1 MMKQKRLLPLLFLA
15 MGIVSCGDKK
25 TTKSGSEKGSGNE
38 KNKTVGVQVFVVKP
52 SSFAEELE
60 VPGSILANESVEIHP
75 EVAGRII
82 VLSIQEGKTVEK
94 GTLIAKLYDGDL
106 IAQLKKLEVQL
117 QLAQKTE
124 ERQAQ
129 LLKIQG
135 ISQQDYDISL
145 LQVNNLKADIGIIK
159 TNLEKTEI
167 KAPFT
172 GKMGLKNISVGAYVT
187 PATVITSIH
196 QTTILKVDFTV
207 PEKYTSRIRV
217 GQKIRLTAM
226 GSNEVLTATIT
237 ATAASMLENS
247 RSLQVRA
254 QINNPGKVIMPGS
267 FAKIKIAFE
276 PDANAKLIPAQA
288 ILPQARGKKVI
299 LFRNGI
305 AVFQDITTGVRNAEQ
320 VQIIEGIN
328 SGDTVVTTG
337 LMNIRPEAKLTITK
351 VVNAPL

>member
-1 MMKQKRLLPLLFLA
+1 MKKLSILLPLLVLA
-15 MGIVSCGDKK
+15 IGITSCGNKKPNKSNNDKA
-25 TTKSGSEKGSGNE
+25 GGNE
-38 KNKTVGVQVFVVKP
+38 KNKTVGVQVFIVKP
-52 SSFAEELE
+52 TSFAEELE
-60 VPGSILANESVEIHP
+60 VPGTILANESVEIHP
-75 EVAGRII
+75 EIAGRL
-82 VLSIQEGKTVEK
+82 VALFIQEGKTVEK

-187 PATVITSIH
+187 PAAVITSLH

-207 PEKYTSRIRV
+207 PEKYTPRIKV
-217 GQKIRLTAM
+217 GQKLSLTAM

-237 ATAASMLENS
+237 ATSASMLENS

-254 QINNPGKVIMPGS
+254 QLNNPGKTIMPGS
-267 FAKIKIAFE
+267 FAKIKIGFD
-276 PDANAKLIPAQA
+276 PDLQAKLIPTQS

-299 LFRNGI
+299 LYKNGI
-305 AVFQDITTGVRNAEQ
+305 AIFQDITTGVRNAEQ
-320 VQIIEGIN
+320 VQITEGLNI
-328 SGDTVVTTG
+328 GDTVVTTG